1 MLIFAGLG
9 NPGPKHAKQRHNIG
23 FMAADAIA
31 SLHGFDAWRSQFRAL
46 TAQGRIGGKKVL
58 LVKPQT
64 FMNDSGAAIAGAMRF
79 YKVDTDN
86 LITCHDELDLAAGKL
101 RMKRGGGH
109 AGHNGLRSIDSHL
122 GPHYY
127 RLRLGIG
134 HPGEKS
140 RVLGHVLGDF
150 AKSDQPWLVAMIGGI
165 AQEFPRLVEG
175 DHNGFTSRVAMII
188 HDATKPPAPPKEA
201 SKAADTKASGSP
213 A

>member
-23 FMAADAIA
+23 FMAVDAIA
-31 SLHGFDAWRSQFRAL
+31 SLHGFDAWKSQFRAL
-46 TAQGRIGGKKVL
+46 TAQGRVGGKKVL
-58 LVKPQT
+58 LIKPQT

-79 YKVDTDN
+79 FKIDTDQ
-86 LITCHDELDLAAGKL
+86 LITCHDELDLAPGKL

-122 GPHYY
+122 GPHYH

-134 HPGEKS
+134 HPGQKS
-140 RVLGHVLGDF
+140 QVLRHVLGDF
-150 AKSDQPWLVAMIGGI
+150 AKSDQDWLVPLIGGI
-165 AQEFPRLVEG
+165 AQEFPRLVQD
-175 DHNGFTSRVAMII
+175 DHAGFTSRVAMIV
-188 HDATKPPAPPKEA
+188 HDATKPPAPPAPPKP
-201 SKAADTKASGSP
+201 KADAETTGS